1 MKKLV
6 SLFVSVVLVVSAYA
20 QNPSIYPVKSGKGAA
35 VLMLPGF
42 TTPGSVW
49 GETINSL
56 EGDYQTIQISYA
68 GFNGHPAIEMPWY
81 STIKNDLIEYLEN
94 EKLKDVIII
103 GHSMGGMLAME
114 IASEAP
120 ELVSKLIIVDALPCM
135 RALMMPGVPEQAIQY
150 ESPYN
155 QQMLQQSDSAR
166 KATAKM
172 MSMNMT
178 MKQDKVDKLVQWSL
192 EADLETFVYGY
203 TDLLKVDLRPQLEK
217 ITARSLVL
225 GASFPDAALVEKN
238 LTDQFSNLQEK
249 ELVIA
254 TNSRHFIMF
263 DQPEW
268 FYEQVNNFLSK

>member
-6 SLFVSVVLVVSAYA
+6 SLFVAVVLVVSVYA

-35 VLMLPGF
+35 LLMLPGF

-49 GETINSL
+49 DETINSL

-135 RALMMPGVPEQAIQY
+135 RALMMPGVPAEAIQY

-155 QQMLQQSDSAR
+155 QQMLQQTDSAR
-166 KATAKM
+166 LAMAKM

-178 MKQDKVDKLVQWSL
+178 MKKERVEQLVQWSM
-192 EADLETFVYGY
+192 EADLETYVYGY
-203 TDLLKVDLRPQLEK
+203 TDLLKVDLRPTLAQIKAE
-217 ITARSLVL
+217 TLVL
-225 GASFPDAALVEKN
+225 GASFPNRDLVVKN
-238 LTDQFSNLQEK
+238 LRDQFTNLAGAEIVVA
-249 ELVIA
+249 E
-254 TNSRHFIMF
+254 NSKHFIMF

-268 FYEQVNNFLSK
+268 LSTQMNKFLAE